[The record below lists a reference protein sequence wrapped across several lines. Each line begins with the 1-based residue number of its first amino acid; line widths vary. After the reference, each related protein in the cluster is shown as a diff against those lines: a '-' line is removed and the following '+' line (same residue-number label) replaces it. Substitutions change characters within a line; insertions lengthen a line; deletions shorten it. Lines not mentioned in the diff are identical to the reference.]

1 MIKRKHYLNG
11 LLFLFFVGSAVL
23 FVQEENRPI
32 DSRIAYETFI
42 REHPYSKI
50 TKSRQPGVGE
60 GEEEERERE
69 GPDKRMQ
76 QEFFMT
82 MDPALLRPTPE
93 KLPEI
98 LAATRNARTYG
109 TLPGESTAPWVE
121 RGPKN
126 VGGRTRALMWDPN
139 DATGK
144 KVWAGGVS
152 GGLWFNNDI
161 TSASSTWTKVD
172 DFWSNLA
179 VNCIAYDPNNTQT
192 FYVGTGESFGGISG
206 QGIWKSTNGGTTW
219 TQLSASAN
227 FGYVADIVVRNEAA
241 TSVVYAGIIAS
252 STQGGFFGSEFQGL
266 QRSTDGGTTFT
277 QVMKNLPNFTQPS
290 AKYGVG
296 DIEIGPD
303 NRLWIGTYRNNYSD
317 YNGLGGGTIL
327 FSDNGTSFTTA
338 YETTVSERSGRV
350 ELAVSSS
357 NALAVYG
364 LIEND
369 EKIKQIVRTSDG
381 GATWSVLA
389 LPDDDDNGIDAD
401 DFTRGQAWYDL
412 IAEVDPNRDS
422 TVVIGGIN
430 LHMSTDGGGTWKQIS
445 KWSNNANM
453 GSMPYSYVHADQH
466 VIRYKPGSSS
476 EIIFGNDGGVF
487 WTNDFSNPSA
497 TDLIVARNNGYN
509 VTQFYANAI
518 HPDKAKNY
526 FLAGAQDNGT
536 QQFQSAG
543 INATVDVRGGD
554 GAYCF
559 IDQTDAVTQIASYV
573 YNDYRFSTNNW
584 ATSSSIA
591 SDDATGH
598 FINPADYDDEM
609 NVLYTAATESTIGR
623 FVKDATGFT
632 RSDLSISLGAKASHL
647 RVSQHT
653 RQSTTLFVGTAA
665 GRLFKISKANSS
677 NSSSTEITGS
687 GFPNGWISSIE
698 VGQDEN
704 HLLVTFSNYGVN
716 SVWYTADGG
725 TTWTSKEGNL
735 PNIPVRWAMFNPT
748 NFDEVILATEMG
760 IWGTK
765 SVTAAS
771 PTWAQ
776 FSNGLANVRVDMLQ
790 MRDSDFEVIAAT
802 HGRGLYSSS
811 IFAGQSALAANF
823 VAKNRA
829 TEKNTAVEF
838 FDRSKGATSWAWT
851 FDGGTPT
858 TSTSQN
864 PSVTYATDGAYTVT
878 LVSKNASG
886 ATSTKTIEGYVQVG
900 PVDDGPIEALF
911 TSDIQTVVQGNT
923 VKFTNTSKGMP
934 ESVIWFFEGGTPS
947 ASTELNPT
955 VKYETTG
962 SFDVELVVFKE
973 GEQNK
978 ILKANYVTVTAD
990 NSTLKAKFKVNTPTV
1005 FVGNQIKFT
1014 DISTGGA
1021 TSWAWTFE
1029 GGTPSTSSSQNPVVV
1044 YNTSGKFNVTLKVTK
1059 GAETNTLTIED
1070 HVGVYVSTG
1079 IEFSDGVIDSYY
1091 SNTNPDFT
1099 GLYGGECNAFF
1110 ANRRLLDPTNVN
1122 GNTDTFV
1129 SLPLGSYVTVEFTD
1143 NVIINAP
1150 GQDDIFIR
1158 ECEGVNEYANVYVS
1172 ANGVDF
1178 SFIGTAIGTN
1188 SSNVTTTFDLET
1200 INFQEPVVAIK
1211 VVGLDLGGASPGFDL
1226 LSVSGIAGA
1235 IIGNDPPVAPTL
1247 LTAEARPSEVKL
1259 SWEDNA
1265 IDESGFF
1272 VERSTNGTTF
1282 TKIKD
1287 LPVNASSYTSGGLT
1301 EATKY
1306 FFRVAATNKNGDSDY
1321 SNVVEITTT
1330 EFTVEAPT
1338 GLNVVANS
1346 SVSIA
1351 LDWIDNSDDE
1361 ESFEIQRSEDNDQFI
1376 TLGTIGADTI
1386 SFDDLSLAPSSTYFY
1401 KVKGVNATGE
1411 SDYTE
1416 VVEIKTL
1423 DPLEAPTALTLD
1435 KATGRKVVLSWADN
1449 SSRETAFIVERAV
1462 GTGAFAT
1469 LTELE
1474 ADVTAFTDDAVL
1486 ELTDY
1491 KYRLYAVNDVLEVS
1505 SKTTSLLVSTPEK
1518 GFADLT
1524 ITDLNVPASQSA
1536 KEITLG
1542 ATVSNPSDDPTEGA
1556 FEVSFYLSEDE
1567 TISSADELLG
1577 VVAFDEM
1584 EDGAEQT
1591 ASGTFAM
1598 VILAAGEYFI
1608 VAVVDEG
1615 SVIEEKD
1622 KTNNKQSASIT
1633 LTEVLS
1639 VADDLKQNVKVYPN
1653 PTTAV
1658 INVTSEAG
1666 EIGPFH
1672 IRLTDLSG
1680 KLLKAQTEVVG
1691 AARID
1696 MADLPSGV
1704 YLLTIQ
1710 KEGGQYSTRI
1720 LKH

>member
-11 LLFLFFVGSAVL
+11 LLFLFFVGSTVL
-23 FVQEENRPI
+23 FVQEENRPV
-32 DSRIAYETFI
+32 DSRIAYEAFI
-42 REHPYSKI
+42 REHPYNQNQKGAQRSKGN
-50 TKSRQPGVGE
+50 S
-60 GEEEERERE
+60 EEDKERS
-69 GPDKRMQ
+69 GPAERMQ
-76 QEFFMT
+76 QDFLMT
-82 MDPALLRPTPE
+82 MDPALKRPTPE
-93 KLPEI
+93 LLPQI
-98 LAATRNARTYG
+98 MRDQKSARTYG
-109 TLPGESTAPWVE
+109 TLPGESAAPWLE

-139 DATGK
+139 DGTGK
-144 KVWAGGVS
+144 KVWAGGVA
-152 GGLWFNNDI
+152 GGLWFNSDI
-161 TSASSTWTKVD
+161 TSSNSPWTAVD

-179 VNCIAYDPNNTQT
+179 ITCIAYDPNDTET
-192 FYVGTGESFGGISG
+192 FYVGTGEGWYNADAVRG
-206 QGIWKSTNGGTTW
+206 QGIWKTTNGGTTW
-219 TQLSASAN
+219 TQLTASTSFLFVN
-227 FGYVADIVVRNEAA
+227 DIVVRD
-241 TSVVYAGIIAS
+241 
-252 STQGGFFGSEFQGL
+252 
-266 QRSTDGGTTFT
+266 DGGTSEVYAAVARRSGASNSEGLFRSVDGGTSFT
-277 QVMKNLPNFTQPS
+277 QQLPNIAGKSYPP
-290 AKYGVG
+290 GVS
-296 DIEIGPD
+296 DIEIGAD
-303 NRLWIGTYRNNYSD
+303 GAIWAGTTFAGS
-317 YNGLGGGTIL
+317 GSGGGL
-327 FSDNGTSFTTA
+327 VLRSSDGESWSTVYTA
-338 YETTVSERSGRV
+338 SVNEFDGRV
-350 ELAVSSS
+350 ELATSAEADTV
-357 NALAVYG
+357 AYA
-364 LIEND
+364 LIEKD
-369 EKIKQIVRTSDG
+369 YKIFEMKRTADA
-381 GATWSVLA
+381 GATWVNMT

-401 DFTRGQAWYDL
+401 DFTRGQAFYDL
-412 IAEVDPNRDS
+412 VAAVNPEDDS
-422 TVVIGGIN
+422 TIVVGGIN
-430 LHMSTDGGGTWKQIS
+430 LHMSTDAGQTWQQIS
-445 KWSNNANM
+445 KWSNNPNM
-453 GSMPYSYVHADQH
+453 GGKPYSYVHADHHAIQF
-466 VIRYKPGSSS
+466 KPGSSN
-476 EIIFGNDGGVF
+476 EVVFGNDGGVF
-487 WTNDFSNPSA
+487 WTSDFSDPAN
-497 TDLIVARNNGYN
+497 TDKIVSRNSDYN
-509 VTQFYANAI
+509 VTQFYSAAV

-536 QQFQSAG
+536 QRFQSAG
-543 INATVDVRGGD
+543 VNVTDEVSGGD
-554 GAYCF
+554 GGFAF
-559 IDQTDAVTQIASYV
+559 IDQTNGSEQFAAYTNNNYYFTDNSWQTAVTV
-573 YNDYRFSTNNW
+573 E
-584 ATSSSIA
+584 
-591 SDDATGH
+591 SDDETGR
-598 FINPADYDDEM
+598 FINPTDYDDEL
-609 NVLYTAATESTIGR
+609 NILYSASTESTIGR
-623 FVKDATGFT
+623 FSNSPTGWV
-632 RSDLSISLGAKASHL
+632 RNDLAVSLGTKATHL
-647 RVSQHT
+647 RVSPHT
-653 RQSTTLFVGTAA
+653 RNSTTLFVGTEA
-665 GRLFKISKANSS
+665 GRVFKITKANSGVS
-677 NSSSTEITGS
+677 ASSEITGS
-687 GFPNGWISSIE
+687 SFPNGWVSCIE
-698 VGQDEN
+698 VGQDES
-704 HLLVTFSNYGVN
+704 HLLVTFSNYGVI
-716 SVWYTADGG
+716 SVWYTEDGG
-725 TTWTSKEGNL
+725 ATWSNKEGDL
-735 PNIPVRWAMFNPT
+735 PNFPVRWAMFNPT

-811 IFAGQSALAANF
+811 IFAGQSSLTANF

-838 FDRSKGATSWAWT
+838 VDRSKGATSWAWT
-851 FDGGTPT
+851 FDGGTPA

-923 VKFTNTSKGMP
+923 VKFTNASKGMP

-978 ILKANYVTVTAD
+978 ILKANYVTVSAD

-1029 GGTPSTSSSQNPVVV
+1029 GGTPSISSSQNPVVV

-1091 SNTNPDFT
+1091 SNANPDFT
-1099 GLYGGECNAFF
+1099 GLYGGECDAFF
-1110 ANRRLLDPTNVN
+1110 TNRRLLAPTNVN

-1200 INFQEPVVAIK
+1200 INFQEPVTAIK
-1211 VVGLDLGGASPGFDL
+1211 VIGLDLGGASPGFDL

-1235 IIGNDPPVAPTL
+1235 IIGNDPPLAPTL
-1247 LTAEARPSEVKL
+1247 LTAEAKPSEVKL

-1265 IDESGFF
+1265 IDEAGFF

-1321 SNVVEITTT
+1321 SNVVEVTTT
-1330 EFTVEAPT
+1330 EFTIEAPT
-1338 GLNVVANS
+1338 GLNVIANT
-1346 SVSIA
+1346 SVSVV
-1351 LDWIDNSDDE
+1351 LDWVDNSDDE

-1386 SFDDLSLAPSSTYFY
+1386 SFDDLSLMPSSTYFY

-1416 VVEIKTL
+1416 VVEVKTL
-1423 DPLEAPTALTLD
+1423 DPLEAPTALTLA
-1435 KATGRKVVLSWADN
+1435 KATGRKVVLSWVDN
-1449 SSRETAFIVERAV
+1449 SLRETAFIVERAV

-1474 ADVTAFTDDAVL
+1474 ADVTEFTDDAVL

-1524 ITDLNVPASQSA
+1524 ITDLNAPVSQSA

-1542 ATVSNPSDDPTEGA
+1542 ATVSNLSDDPTEGA
-1556 FEVSFYLSEDE
+1556 FEVSFYLSKDE
-1567 TISSADELLG
+1567 NLSLADEFLG
-1577 VVAFDEM
+1577 AVAFEEM

-1591 ASGTFAM
+1591 ASGTFDM
-1598 VILAAGEYFI
+1598 VILTAGEYFI
-1608 VAVVDEG
+1608 IAVVDEE

-1622 KTNNKQSASIT
+1622 EANNKKSASII

-1639 VADDLKQNVKVYPN
+1639 VADDLQQNIKVYPN

-1658 INVTSEAG
+1658 VNVTSEAG
-1666 EIGPFH
+1666 KIGPFN

-1680 KLLKAQTEVVG
+1680 KLLKVQAKVEGTT
-1691 AARID
+1691 RID
-1696 MADLPSGV
+1696 MTDLPSGV

-1710 KEGGQYSTRI
+1710 KEGSQYSTRI
-1720 LKH
+1720 LKR

>member
-1 MIKRKHYLNG
+1 
-11 LLFLFFVGSAVL
+11 
-23 FVQEENRPI
+23 
-32 DSRIAYETFI
+32 
-42 REHPYSKI
+42 
-50 TKSRQPGVGE
+50 
-60 GEEEERERE
+60 
-69 GPDKRMQ
+69 
-76 QEFFMT
+76 
-82 MDPALLRPTPE
+82 
-93 KLPEI
+93 
-98 LAATRNARTYG
+98 
-109 TLPGESTAPWVE
+109 
-121 RGPKN
+121 
-126 VGGRTRALMWDPN
+126 MWDPN

-179 VNCIAYDPNNTQT
+179 VNCIAYDPNNTQI

-266 QRSTDGGTTFT
+266 QRSTDGGATFT
-277 QVMKNLPNFTQPS
+277 QVMKNLPNFSQPS

-327 FSDNGTSFTTA
+327 FSDDGTSFTTA

-381 GATWSVLA
+381 GATWSLLA

-497 TDLIVARNNGYN
+497 TDLIVGRNNGYN

-536 QQFQSAG
+536 QQFQVAG
-543 INATVDVRGGD
+543 INATVEVRGGD

-623 FVKDATGFT
+623 FIKDATGFT
-632 RSDLSISLGAKASHL
+632 RNDLSISLSAKASHL

-698 VGQDEN
+698 VGQDES

-735 PNIPVRWAMFNPT
+735 PNFPVRWAMFNPT

-776 FSNGLANVRVDMLQ
+776 FNNGLANVRVDMLQ

-811 IFAGQSALAANF
+811 IFAGQSALTANF
-823 VAKNRA
+823 VAKNRT

-838 FDRSKGATSWAWT
+838 VDRSK
-851 FDGGTPT
+851 
-858 TSTSQN
+858 
-864 PSVTYATDGAYTVT
+864 
-878 LVSKNASG
+878 
-886 ATSTKTIEGYVQVG
+886 
-900 PVDDGPIEALF
+900 
-911 TSDIQTVVQGNT
+911 
-923 VKFTNTSKGMP
+923 
-934 ESVIWFFEGGTPS
+934 
-947 ASTELNPT
+947 
-955 VKYETTG
+955 
-962 SFDVELVVFKE
+962 
-973 GEQNK
+973 
-978 ILKANYVTVTAD
+978 
-990 NSTLKAKFKVNTPTV
+990 
-1005 FVGNQIKFT
+1005 
-1014 DISTGGA
+1014 GA

-1029 GGTPSTSSSQNPVVV
+1029 GGTPATSTSQNPSVT
-1044 YNTSGKFNVTLKVTK
+1044 YASNGAYTVTLEAKN
-1059 GAETNTLTIED
+1059 A
-1070 HVGVYVSTG
+1070 S
-1079 IEFSDGVIDSYY
+1079 
-1091 SNTNPDFT
+1091 
-1099 GLYGGECNAFF
+1099 GG
-1110 ANRRLLDPTNVN
+1110 
-1122 GNTDTFV
+1122 
-1129 SLPLGSYVTVEFTD
+1129 S
-1143 NVIINAP
+1143 
-1150 GQDDIFIR
+1150 
-1158 ECEGVNEYANVYVS
+1158 
-1172 ANGVDF
+1172 
-1178 SFIGTAIGTN
+1178 
-1188 SSNVTTTFDLET
+1188 
-1200 INFQEPVVAIK
+1200 AIK
-1211 VVGLDLGGASPGFDL
+1211 TIAAYVQVGPEDD
-1226 LSVSGIAGA
+1226 SVT
-1235 IIGNDPPVAPTL
+1235 PPLAPSL
-1247 LTAEARPSEVKL
+1247 LTAQALPSEIKL
-1259 SWEDNA
+1259 SWVDNA
-1265 IDESGFF
+1265 DNEASFF
-1272 VERSTNGTTF
+1272 VERSTDGTAF
-1282 TKIKD
+1282 EKIKN
-1287 LPVNASSYTSGGLT
+1287 LPANTTSYTNGGLT
-1301 EATKY
+1301 QATRY
-1306 FFRVAATNKNGDSDY
+1306 FFRIAATNKNGDSDY
-1321 SNVVEITTT
+1321 SDVVEVTTT
-1330 EFTVEAPT
+1330 EFAIEAPT
-1338 GLNVVANS
+1338 GLTVAAKS
-1346 SVSIA
+1346 SVSVV

-1386 SFDDLSLAPSSTYFY
+1386 SFDDLSLMPSSTYFY

-1423 DPLEAPTALTLD
+1423 DPLEAPTALRLD
-1435 KATGRKVVLSWADN
+1435 KATGRKVVLSWVDN
-1449 SSRETAFIVERAV
+1449 SSRETSFIVERAV
-1462 GTGAFAT
+1462 GTGAFAK

-1474 ADVTAFTDDAVL
+1474 ADATEFTDNAVL

-1536 KEITLG
+1536 KEITVG
-1542 ATVSNPSDDPTEGA
+1542 ATVSNDSDDPTEGT

-1577 VVAFDEM
+1577 VVAFEEM

-1591 ASGTFAM
+1591 ASGTFDM
-1598 VILAAGEYFI
+1598 VILTAGEYFVI
-1608 VAVVDEG
+1608 AVVDEE

-1622 KTNNKQSASIT
+1622 ETNNKKSTSIT

-1639 VADDLKQNVKVYPN
+1639 VADDLRQNIKVYPN

-1666 EIGPFH
+1666 KIDPFN
-1672 IRLTDLSG
+1672 IRITDLSG
-1680 KLLKAQTEVVG
+1680 KLLKIQTKVEG
-1691 AARID
+1691 AVRID
-1696 MADLPSGV
+1696 MGDLPSGV